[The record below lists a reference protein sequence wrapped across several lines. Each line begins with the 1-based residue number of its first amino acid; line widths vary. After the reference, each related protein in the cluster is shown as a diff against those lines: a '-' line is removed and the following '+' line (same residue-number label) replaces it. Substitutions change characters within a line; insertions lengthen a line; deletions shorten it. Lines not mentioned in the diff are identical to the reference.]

1 MLDGAAR
8 LKPLFEEAAR
18 HQMPALGMTDHG
30 NMFGAYA
37 FFQQAKATGVKPVLG
52 IEAYVAPGDRRHKK
66 PVYWG
71 TPADRERGDDI
82 SGNGAYLHMTL
93 LAANATG
100 LRNLFKLSSLASIEG
115 YYYKPRMDRELLA
128 QYSEGIIAT
137 TGCPSGEVQT
147 RLRLGQEAE
156 ALQAAGELRDIFG
169 QENFFLELMD
179 HGLEIE
185 RRVRDGL
192 KSIADQLGLRPL
204 ATNDSH
210 YVRKEDAAAHEA
222 LLCVGTGKTLDD
234 PKRFKFDGDG
244 YYLKSAAEM
253 RQLFD
258 SQVPGACDS
267 TLLIAERV
275 EPYDEVFA
283 YQDRMPRFPVPEGH
297 TQDSWLRE
305 EVQRGMQ
312 RRFPNGVPAEHQ
324 QRVDYELG
332 VIAQMGF
339 SAYFLVVADLCRYA
353 KENQIRVGPGRG
365 SATGCMVAY
374 ALGITELDPIEHKL
388 LFERFLNPERVSMPD
403 IDLDFDERR
412 RGDVIRYVTEKW
424 GEDRVAQIT
433 TFGTI
438 KAKAALKDAARI
450 LYGQPGFAMA
460 DRISKAM
467 PPAVMGKDIPLQGI
481 VDPEH
486 PRYAEAAEV
495 RQLIET
501 DPNSKAIFETA
512 RGLEGLIRQ
521 PGVHAAGV
529 ILSSEPLLDVLP
541 LWRREQDGAI
551 ITGWDYPSSEAVGL
565 LKMDF
570 LGLRNLTV
578 IDDAIRNI
586 EANQGITIDLDT
598 LPLDDPRTYELL
610 SRGDTLG
617 VFQLDGG
624 PMRQLLRAMAPTK
637 FEDIAA
643 VLALYRPGPMA
654 ANAHIDYA
662 DRKNGRKPVVPIHP
676 ELAEPLAD
684 ILDETYGLIVYQ
696 EQVMAIAQKVAG
708 YSLGNADLLRRAM
721 GKKKQ
726 EILDQEFVGFERG
739 MRERGYS
746 DDAIKT
752 LWEILLPFAGYAF
765 NKSHTAGYGI
775 VSYWTAYLKANYP
788 AAYMSALLTSV
799 GDDKDKMAVYLAEC
813 RKMGIQVLPP
823 DINESRHTFA
833 PVGSDIRFG
842 LAAIRNVG
850 TAVVDSIVATRKA
863 KGRYTSFEDFLRKS
877 ELVVCNKRVIESLIK
892 AGAFDSLGHS
902 RRALIEVHEP
912 AVEVFTGQKREE
924 SQGQFTLWGDDD
936 GLPDANAT
944 VGLDLSGTGEEWP
957 RRTLLAFER
966 EMLGLYVSTHP
977 LAGAERVLRKHAD
990 HQIAP
995 INAGDVPDGTSV
1007 TIAGLVAGV
1016 QKRVT
1021 KDGRIWAI
1029 ANLEDLDA
1037 SIEVL
1042 FFPKT
1047 YELVAEQLAPDTVV
1061 AVRGRV
1067 NQRDN
1072 GVSVVGMDLAVL
1084 DFSDDDLQANPPVV
1098 LNLSAEKVTEEL
1110 VDELKSSLQRHQGEA
1125 PVQIRLRGRNR
1136 IHLLRLDDS
1145 VRVSASGGFVS
1156 EMKALIGPD
1165 CLASLP

>member
-1 MLDGAAR
+1 M
-8 LKPLFEEAAR
+8 
-18 HQMPALGMTDHG
+18 
-30 NMFGAYA
+30 
-37 FFQQAKATGVKPVLG
+37 
-52 IEAYVAPGDRRHKK
+52 GDR
-66 PVYWG
+66 
-71 TPADRERGDDI
+71 
-82 SGNGAYLHMTL
+82 
-93 LAANATG
+93 
-100 LRNLFKLSSLASIEG
+100 
-115 YYYKPRMDRELLA
+115 
-128 QYSEGIIAT
+128 
-137 TGCPSGEVQT
+137 
-147 RLRLGQEAE
+147 
-156 ALQAAGELRDIFG
+156 
-169 QENFFLELMD
+169 
-179 HGLEIE
+179 
-185 RRVRDGL
+185 
-192 KSIADQLGLRPL
+192 
-204 ATNDSH
+204 
-210 YVRKEDAAAHEA
+210 
-222 LLCVGTGKTLDD
+222 
-234 PKRFKFDGDG
+234 
-244 YYLKSAAEM
+244 
-253 RQLFD
+253 
-258 SQVPGACDS
+258 
-267 TLLIAERV
+267 
-275 EPYDEVFA
+275 
-283 YQDRMPRFPVPEGH
+283 
-297 TQDSWLRE
+297 
-305 EVQRGMQ
+305 
-312 RRFPNGVPAEHQ
+312 
-324 QRVDYELG
+324 
-332 VIAQMGF
+332 
-339 SAYFLVVADLCRYA
+339 
-353 KENQIRVGPGRG
+353 
-365 SATGCMVAY
+365 
-374 ALGITELDPIEHKL
+374 IT
-388 LFERFLNPERVSMPD
+388 
-403 IDLDFDERR
+403 
-412 RGDVIRYVTEKW
+412 
-424 GEDRVAQIT
+424 
-433 TFGTI
+433 
-438 KAKAALKDAARI
+438 
-450 LYGQPGFAMA
+450 
-460 DRISKAM
+460 KAM

-481 VDPEH
+481 IDPEH

-495 RQLIET
+495 RQLIES

-586 EANQGITIDLDT
+586 EANEGVTIDLDN

-610 SRGDTLG
+610 ARGDTLG

-708 YSLGNADLLRRAM
+708 YSLGKADLLRRAM

-726 EILDQEFVGFERG
+726 EILDQEFVGFAQG

-746 DDAIKT
+746 EDAIKT

-813 RKMGIQVLPP
+813 RKMGIRVLPP
-823 DINESRHTFA
+823 DINESQHTFA

-850 TAVVDSIVATRKA
+850 TSVVDSIVATRKA

-902 RRALIEVHEP
+902 RRALYEVHEA

-924 SQGQFTLWGDDD
+924 SQGQFTLWGDDV
-936 GLPDANAT
+936 GLPDANST

-957 RRTLLAFER
+957 RRTLLGFER

-990 HQIAP
+990 HPIAA

-1007 TIAGLVAGV
+1007 TIAGLVAAV

-1021 KDGRIWAI
+1021 KDGRIWAV
-1029 ANLEDLDA
+1029 ASVEDLDA

-1047 YELVAEQLAPDTVV
+1047 YELVAEQLTPDTVV

-1084 DFSDDDLQANPPVV
+1084 DISDDDLQADPPVV
-1098 LNLSAEKVTEEL
+1098 INLPVEKVTDDL
-1110 VDELKSSLQRHQGEA
+1110 VDELRSSLLRHQGQA
-1125 PVQIRLRGRNR
+1125 PVQIRLKGRTAV
-1136 IHLLRLDDS
+1136 HLLKLDDS
-1145 VRVSASGGFVS
+1145 VRVNTSSGFVS